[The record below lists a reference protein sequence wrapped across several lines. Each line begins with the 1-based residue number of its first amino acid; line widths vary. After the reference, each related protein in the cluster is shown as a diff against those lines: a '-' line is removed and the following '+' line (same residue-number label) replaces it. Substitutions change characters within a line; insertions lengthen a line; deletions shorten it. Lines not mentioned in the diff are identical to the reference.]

1 MMAIAIT
8 LKEYF
13 EHENIHYDTIK
24 HRRTFTTL
32 DSSRS
37 AHLPAGNVAKAVVLE
52 SITGDYLM
60 ASLPANSRV
69 SLTGVSQIMGK
80 YYYLA
85 NEQRL
90 QALFPD
96 CVKGAIPAMGSAY
109 DMSMIVDDSLLTAD
123 SVYIESGDHQNFLK
137 LSNQEYSDLVEDMS
151 HGDIRGK
158 TMGAPRIWERT
169 NINWR
174 I

>member
-1 MMAIAIT
+1 MAIAIT

-13 EHENIHYDTIK
+13 EHEDIHYDTIK
-24 HRRTFTTL
+24 HRRAFTSL

-52 SITGDYLM
+52 SVTGDYLM

-69 SLTGVSQIMGK
+69 SLTDVSDIMGK

-85 NEQRL
+85 SEQKL
-90 QALFPD
+90 QELFPD
-96 CVKGAIPAMGSAY
+96 CAKGAIPAIGSAY
-109 DMSMIVDDSLLTAD
+109 NMNMIVDDSLLAAD
-123 SVYIESGDHQNFLK
+123 SIYIESGDHCNFLK
-137 LSNQEYSDLVEDMS
+137 LNHDEYNDLVEDMS

-158 TMGAPRIWERT
+158 NMGAPRIWERT
-169 NINWR
+169 NINWH

>member
-1 MMAIAIT
+1 
-8 LKEYF
+8 
-13 EHENIHYDTIK
+13 
-24 HRRTFTTL
+24 
-32 DSSRS
+32 
-37 AHLPAGNVAKAVVLE
+37 
-52 SITGDYLM
+52 
-60 ASLPANSRV
+60 
-69 SLTGVSQIMGK
+69 
-80 YYYLA
+80 
-85 NEQRL
+85 
-90 QALFPD
+90 
-96 CVKGAIPAMGSAY
+96 MGSAY

-174 I
+174 IWAIIK

>member
-1 MMAIAIT
+1 MAIAIT

-32 DSSRS
+32 DSSRT

-52 SITGDYLM
+52 SVTGDYLM

-69 SLTGVSQIMGK
+69 SLIDVNNLMGK
-80 YYYLA
+80 YYSLVS
-85 NEQRL
+85 EHKLRG
-90 QALFPD
+90 LFPD
-96 CVKGAIPAMGSAY
+96 CAKGAIPAMGTAY
-109 DMSMIVDDSLLTAD
+109 NMSMIVDDSLLTAD
-123 SVYIESGDHQNFLK
+123 SIYIESGDHQNFLK
-137 LSNQEYSDLVEDMS
+137 LSNNEYSDLVEEMS

-158 TMGAPRIWERT
+158 NMGAPRIWERT

>member
-1 MMAIAIT
+1 MAIAIT

-13 EHENIHYDTIK
+13 DHEHIHYDTIK
-24 HRRTFTTL
+24 HRRAFTSL

-52 SITGDYLM
+52 SVTGDYLM
-60 ASLPANSRV
+60 ASLPANSRL
-69 SLTGVSQIMGK
+69 SLTDVNDIMGK

-85 NEQRL
+85 NEQKL
-90 QALFPD
+90 QGLFPD
-96 CVKGAIPAMGSAY
+96 CSKGAIPAMGTAY
-109 DMSMIVDDSLLTAD
+109 NMDMIVDDRLLTAD

-137 LSNQEYSDLVEDMS
+137 LSNQEYNDLVENNL

-158 TMGAPRIWERT
+158 NMGAPRIWERT